1 MAIRDET
8 DREIQRMV
16 AESGLV
22 KEILTVDGVISIAE
36 RLGASQGGGGVQ
48 LSWWVIYR
56 KKGDTV
62 NWIFGGD

>member
-1 MAIRDET
+1 MAVRDET

-16 AESGLV
+16 TESGLV
-22 KEILTVDGVISIAE
+22 KEILTVDGAISIAE
-36 RLGASQGGGGVQ
+36 RLGTNQGGAQ

-56 KKGDTV
+56 RKGDTV